1 MSSIDTEAAKYDL
14 FHPTG
19 KRLAMFKS
27 CLAEWK
33 PALVNTE
40 WNPHPYELLP
50 QMRTPGKLDFF
61 EEQEAFRR
69 AQFAAFLHILHE
81 DDMGL
86 WFKFPG
92 LLFAP
97 IRCGEETR
105 LPNVKFVARVFFLE
119 ALVLLN
125 ERFYDDD
132 WKARI
137 AEYFDY
143 RWPEYKGR
151 RITPA
156 LVDDWMDGLA
166 CKPMMSFFALWSAKK
181 AANAFKFVNFVLF
194 SVNLK
199 GVRTTP

>member
-1 MSSIDTEAAKYDL
+1 MPSIDTEAAKFDL

-33 PALVNTE
+33 PALVNAE
-40 WNPHPYELLP
+40 WNPYPYELLP
-50 QMRTPGKLDFF
+50 DMRTPGELDFF

-86 WFKFPG
+86 WFKFPA

-132 WKARI
+132 WKAKI

-143 RWPEYKGR
+143 RWPAFRGE
-151 RITPA
+151 RITQA
-156 LVDDWMDGLA
+156 LLDDWMDWLA
-166 CKPMMSFFALWSAKK
+166 S
-181 AANAFKFVNFVLF
+181 
-194 SVNLK
+194 
-199 GVRTTP
+199 RQ